1 MKKYVSLLRVKH
13 YIKNF
18 FIFLP
23 LIFSGNFFDSNLLFI
38 SFLGFLSFSF
48 VASAVYIF
56 NDIQDV
62 DNDRKHSVKKNRPI
76 ASSEISIKKAYFIFV
91 ILLIVSLSIQTILY
105 KCLLLNLSTFLVTT
119 ACLILYLVLN
129 IIYSKWA
136 KHIPIFDIMI
146 LALGFIIRVYFGG
159 YAISV
164 PISNWLYL
172 TVLAFSFYLVIGKR
186 RGEYIKSKST
196 RPVLRYYNKEFL
208 DKLMY
213 VFLSLTLVFYSL
225 WCVFGVDK
233 QVGDLLIYSIIIVIF
248 IVMKY
253 SLIVESDSL
262 ADPVDVLTHDKTLL
276 ISCLI
281 YIVYVGG
288 VLYAQG
294 LGL

>member
-1 MKKYVSLLRVKH
+1 MKKYIKLLRVKH

-18 FIFLP
+18 LVFLP
-23 LIFSGNFFDSNLLFI
+23 LVFSGNFFNVHFLFI
-38 SFLGFLSFSF
+38 TILEFLSFSF

-62 DNDRKHSVKKNRPI
+62 DKDRKHPVKKNRPL
-76 ASSEISIKKAYFIFV
+76 ASGEVSLKSAYLVFV
-91 ILLIVSLSIQTILY
+91 IMLIASLSIQV
-105 KCLLLNLSTFLVTT
+105 LLFKYFSFSLSTFIVTT
-119 ACLILYLVLN
+119 LCLTIYLIIN

-136 KHIPIFDIMI
+136 KHVPIFDITI
-146 LALGFIIRVYFGG
+146 LALGFLIRVYFGG
-159 YAISV
+159 YAIQIPV
-164 PISNWLYL
+164 SNWLYL
-172 TVLAFSFYLVIGKR
+172 TILSLSFYLVIGKR
-186 RGEYIKSKST
+186 RGEYIKSKDT
-196 RPVLRYYNKEFL
+196 RPVLQFYNKEFL

-225 WCVFGVDK
+225 WCVFGADSNVS
-233 QVGDLLIYSIIIVIF
+233 DLLIYSVIIVIF

-262 ADPVDVLTHDKTLL
+262 ADPVDVLTHDKTLI
-276 ISCLI
+276 ISSLI

-288 VLYAQG
+288 ILYAQS

>member
-1 MKKYVSLLRVKH
+1 MKKYIKLLRVKH

-18 FIFLP
+18 LAFLP
-23 LIFSGNFFDSNLLFI
+23 LVFSGNFFNVHFLFI
-38 SFLGFLSFSF
+38 TILEFLSFSF

-62 DNDRKHSVKKNRPI
+62 DKDRKHPVKKNRPL
-76 ASSEISIKKAYFIFV
+76 ASGEVSLKSAYLVFV
-91 ILLIVSLSIQTILY
+91 IMLIASLSIQV
-105 KCLLLNLSTFLVTT
+105 LLFKRFSFSLSTFIVTT
-119 ACLILYLVLN
+119 LCLSVYLIIN

-136 KHIPIFDIMI
+136 KHIPIVDITI
-146 LALGFIIRVYFGG
+146 LALGFLIRVYYGG
-159 YAISV
+159 YAIETPV
-164 PISNWLYL
+164 SNWLYL
-172 TVLAFSFYLVIGKR
+172 TILSLSFYLVIGKR
-186 RGEYIKSKST
+186 RGEYIKSKDT
-196 RPVLRYYNKEFL
+196 RPVLQFYNKEFL

-225 WCVFGVDK
+225 WCVFGVGSN
-233 QVGDLLIYSIIIVIF
+233 VSDLLIYSVIIVIF

-262 ADPVDVLTHDKTLL
+262 ADPVDVLTHDKTLI
-276 ISCLI
+276 ISSLI

-288 VLYAQG
+288 ILYAQS